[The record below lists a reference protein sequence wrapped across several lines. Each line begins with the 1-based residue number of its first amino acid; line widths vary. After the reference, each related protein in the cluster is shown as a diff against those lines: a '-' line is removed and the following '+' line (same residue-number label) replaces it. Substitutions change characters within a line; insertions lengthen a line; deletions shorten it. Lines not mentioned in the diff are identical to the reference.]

1 MIQKAERPM
10 ILAGGGVISA
20 NASEELQEFAK
31 LINAPVATSL
41 MGKGSI
47 PEDDESAIG
56 MLGMH
61 GREVANQSVNKSDV
75 LIAIGCRF
83 SDRTTGQMESFVPDA
98 KVIHIDIDPAEI
110 GKNIEVDLPIVGDAK
125 IILSSL
131 IEEVK
136 SSNYKSNSLEWL
148 EGIKA
153 YKKSAVPRV
162 SYDDIPL
169 KPQQVIKEIANSIT
183 DDTIVT
189 TDVGVHQ
196 LISWILQSL
205 ASSYPLEDLEPWDLV
220 SLQLLGQKSHVLTK
234 RFLQLLEMQDS

>member
-1 MIQKAERPM
+1 MDVPNEIFTEDLTEYVNELLETPGYNPTIKGNIKQIRKAVKMIQKAERPM

-131 IEEVK
+131 IEEIK

-162 SYDDIPL
+162 SL
-169 KPQQVIKEIANSIT
+169 F
-183 DDTIVT
+183 
-189 TDVGVHQ
+189 H
-196 LISWILQSL
+196 
-205 ASSYPLEDLEPWDLV
+205 
-220 SLQLLGQKSHVLTK
+220 
-234 RFLQLLEMQDS
+234 